1 MIISASRR
9 TDIPAFHAEWMME
22 RLREGFA
29 YVRNPFNVHQVS
41 RVSLT
46 RENAEAIVFWTKDAG
61 NMLSHLEEMEERGY
75 RYLFQYTLTPYGRDI
90 EKNVDKRRALEA
102 FLKLSGKI
110 GKQRVIWRYDPIL
123 LTQEWTAERHSR
135 MFERMCMR
143 LTGATDRC
151 VISFVDLYAAVKR
164 RAPQI
169 HAPGEAEM
177 RLMAREIA
185 RIAQKYGMTPSACA
199 EKLDFSGEGLEA
211 RGCIDAEDI
220 GRLLGVSMEARRDDT
235 QRGACRCIKSV
246 DIGAYDTCA
255 HGCLYC
261 YARPGRRA
269 AEECDVHSPFLCG
282 HITEGDRVIDRK
294 EKKAAPHQLSM
305 LD

>member
-29 YVRNPFNVHQVS
+29 YVRNPFNAHQVS

-46 RENAEAIVFWTKDAG
+46 REDAEAIVFWTKDASG
-61 NMLSHLEEMEERGY
+61 MLPHLDELEERGY
-75 RYLFQYTLTPYGRDI
+75 RYLFQYTLTPYGGDI
-90 EKNVDKRRALEA
+90 ETGVDKRRALDA
-102 FLKLSGKI
+102 LLKLSGRI

-123 LTQEWTAERHSR
+123 LTKEWTAERHMR
-135 MFERMCMR
+135 MFERMCAR
-143 LTGATDRC
+143 LTGAADRC

-164 RAPQI
+164 RAPEIQ
-169 HAPGEAEM
+169 APGEAEM

-185 RIAQKYGMTPSACA
+185 RMAGKCGMIPSSCA
-199 EKLDFSGEGLEA
+199 ETIDLSREGIKA

-220 GRLLGVSMEARRDDT
+220 GRLLGVNIESRRDDT
-235 QRGACRCIKSV
+235 QRGACRCVKSV

-261 YARPGRRA
+261 YARTGRRA
-269 AEECDVHSPFLCG
+269 AEECDAHSPLLCG
-282 HITEGDRVIDRK
+282 RIGEGDRVTERR
-294 EKKAAPHQLSM
+294 EKRIAPHQLSM